1 MAQVLKTKVREFTIK
16 LEKNK
21 NGDYVVSIE
30 RTTFL
35 MSVIKVIKY
44 RVDEELADAKSLS
57 LNKYLELIREVK
69 DNKDYKI

>member
-57 LNKYLELIREVK
+57 LNKYLELIQEVK

>member
-57 LNKYLELIREVK
+57 
-69 DNKDYKI
+69 

>member
-44 RVDEELADAKSLS
+44 RVDEELADAKSIS
-57 LNKYLELIREVK
+57 LNKYLELIQEVK

>member
-1 MAQVLKTKVREFTIK
+1 MAQVLKTKIREFTIK

-57 LNKYLELIREVK
+57 LNKYLELIQEVK